1 MYRWL
6 RTRMRCG
13 RWSNPG
19 GVKRSGCMQED
30 YRTADIDKEGEE
42 GEEEETLPTDDPFH
56 YAGTNWV

>member
-1 MYRWL
+1 
-6 RTRMRCG
+6 
-13 RWSNPG
+13 
-19 GVKRSGCMQED
+19 MQED